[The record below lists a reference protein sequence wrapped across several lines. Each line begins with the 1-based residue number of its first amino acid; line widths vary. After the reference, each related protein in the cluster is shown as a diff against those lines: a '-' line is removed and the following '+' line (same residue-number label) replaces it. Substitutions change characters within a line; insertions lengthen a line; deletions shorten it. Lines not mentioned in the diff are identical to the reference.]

1 MVDIL
6 VFDRDEDAVGVVK
19 DLTVIL
25 ARVTFDWS
33 VHDGQKLLHILHE
46 HPVEQPLIPNLQ
58 ELCRLM
64 TLLHVC
70 LVSIKFGTES
80 T

>member
-33 VHDGQKLLHILHE
+33 VYDGLQLLHILHK

-58 ELCRLM
+58 ELCRLI